1 MNGKKVFLM
10 LFVCFMLVGAMG
22 LVDAK
27 KKTYDSLT
35 QTVNLDSSF
44 LGIKTGV
51 SATDWDNKLNYEQD
65 TKTIIVKNTFGLG
78 RDLIK
83 AQLTD
88 NFCTGGRFCEAD
100 KTIEL
105 FEEGVLI
112 EDFKTLR
119 LDDFSKE
126 EQNIRWYKLEY
137 FGIVEDFETQCTYKN
152 ITTNGTY
159 EEQICEQIK
168 TGTHNDWIQFKEGD
182 VFSKGIYQVR
192 TTGEIKPGR
201 VYDWQIK
208 IEGKW
213 TTPWAIW
220 GNISTGDD
228 AEVILNSPVNGS
240 VSLTNLVTFNVTA
253 NVTGGATLV
262 NMSLFTNETG
272 NWEIRLDTF
281 VNGDSSP
288 DISDLIYSNNNFDLS
303 TESTNPFQLKL
314 KPDGTK
320 LYIFDKI
327 SFIIYQYSLSTPWNI
342 TTASYDSKFK
352 TVNTQDTEPRDF
364 WIKPDGTKIYILGG
378 TNHAI
383 YQYTLTTPWDISTYT
398 YDSKSKVSETNLRFI
413 YLTPDGTKL
422 WVGCDNNKGIYQHI
436 LSTPWDISTA
446 GVSSNAITFGT
457 KLNAPNSLMVS
468 SDGKSIYPN
477 GLVNKKMFEWNLS
490 TAYDLSTGT
499 FVNEYA
505 MAEDSTPTGT
515 AIGTNNVIYQLGD
528 TTDTAYQYIL
538 PSRERTITD
547 DIIWN
552 VQACDSDGD
561 CGFAPANYSLFLDTT
576 APTISIT
583 SPNETFDYG
592 KVNKSLDFN
601 ITVTDT
607 NLDTCW
613 YDYNSTNITFSCTT
627 GVKATEN
634 ITQNANNYSVTVY
647 ANDTLNNVNSTS
659 VNWNYRVF
667 ENNLTYNDQVVETSN
682 QDFNIS
688 VTHDSSIWNSITSK
702 IEYNGTNYSAT
713 QFGTGDT
720 LIFSRTL
727 EIPAITTSTENKSFY
742 WYFTL
747 TNGTGAYDFRSSEY
761 TQNVSEIDIHLCGTE
776 ETAYL
781 RFFTNDSENPFP
793 ALNATFKS
801 AWNIGS
807 LGGSGLLANYSF
819 EDLTEVNNTWEF
831 CITPNETEYTLTV
844 DVEVDATDF
853 AKNFYYI
860 QEEDYTDNSTTNITL
875 YLLNDTAATPTILR
889 TRNTAQNRLT
899 NVLIYIDVFDV
910 GTNDYYT
917 VGMAKTNENGED
929 VVYLNW
935 YETLYRFRLFQDGLN
950 TLTTNNTKIFETPK
964 IFEIGEDFTYS
975 FDKFDNIIHTLVY
988 DNATNIF
995 TLIFDTNDASI
1006 ESGCLRV
1013 IKRNPTN
1020 DTEICLTCVESE
1032 SATINCDVSTYG
1044 NGTFIAA
1051 FYATGS
1057 FSLVD
1062 LLSIVEGS
1070 SFADQVFDMLD
1081 KDDAAFYSIIL
1092 ALIVVAM
1099 FLITPVLGII
1109 GAIIG
1114 LIFVTSLGF
1123 ATISYAY
1130 FMGIIILGVVIIWS
1144 LKK

>member
-1 MNGKKVFLM
+1 MKSKILLVIL
-10 LFVCFMLVGAMG
+10 LCFMLVGAIG

-272 NWEIRLDTF
+272 NWEIK
-281 VNGDSSP
+281 NSS
-288 DISDLIYSNNNFDLS
+288 SYGGIYSNTIN
-303 TESTNPFQLKL
+303 
-314 KPDGTK
+314 
-320 LYIFDKI
+320 
-327 SFIIYQYSLSTPWNI
+327 
-342 TTASYDSKFK
+342 
-352 TVNTQDTEPRDF
+352 
-364 WIKPDGTKIYILGG
+364 
-378 TNHAI
+378 
-383 YQYTLTTPWDISTYT
+383 
-398 YDSKSKVSETNLRFI
+398 
-413 YLTPDGTKL
+413 TPDYVSISGVFCHGHPATS
-422 WVGCDNNKGIYQHI
+422 GYDNNYGTSANVNSPTEGASAYIYFNYTKPVGVDSANWYKKYNYGTSDTDTI
-436 LSTPWDISTA
+436 PDSCLNYYSNVLALRVYMVYYGANSGYMSMSCWNSSWGLLKDA
-446 GVSSNAITFGT
+446 GNDFGG
-457 KLNAPNSLMVS
+457 AYY
-468 SDGKSIYPN
+468 DGKIIFN
-477 GLVNKKMFEWNLS
+477 GTITEQNSSWNS
-490 TAYDLSTGT
+490 
-499 FVNEYA
+499 
-505 MAEDSTPTGT
+505 
-515 AIGTNNVIYQLGD
+515 
-528 TTDTAYQYIL
+528 
-538 PSRERTITD
+538 TITD

>member
-1 MNGKKVFLM
+1 MKSKILLVIL
-10 LFVCFMLVGAMG
+10 LCFMLVGAMG

-44 LGIKTGV
+44 LGIKTGNI
-51 SATDWDNKLNYEQD
+51 AEIKLNTPLNYEVGLGYQMVAEFTANFQKD
-65 TKTIIVKNTFGLG
+65 YDNPFEKMDFYNVKNKMNKFT
-78 RDLIK
+78 RDFDYK
-83 AQLTD
+83 YLTYED
-88 NFCTGGRFCEAD
+88 YPVDDYSYTSVNNQ
-100 KTIEL
+100 TI
-105 FEEGVLI
+105 
-112 EDFKTLR
+112 KTLIGTHQETR
-119 LDDFSKE
+119 EVWLPLTKKAFKQDEVLTIGIFTEVKIGDYVEWIPTFFGVEIDEWAFWTEGLSANLVSYYTLNETSGTTVFDSLGLINFTDFDGYLDQAGLIGRSVRKSATLGPARSYVSGPTFTKNVWIKRNGDYNGAIFSNLVTTNRKNLRNMGFTSNTAYDFTGDTGCVENYQQTGASFTASNDWNMFTMSCLNSVCKIFVNAINV
-126 EQNIRWYKLEY
+126 QNITLSSPVGTCEVPSEY
-137 FGIVEDFETQCTYKN
+137 AIGEAYLTYFNNGLSDDYFDEYSVFNKSLN
-152 ITTNGTY
+152 LAEVTRLYNEGDGMTYTTIYNFAPTITTN
-159 EEQICEQIK
+159 
-168 TGTHNDWIQFKEGD
+168 
-182 VFSKGIYQVR
+182 
-192 TTGEIKPGR
+192 
-201 VYDWQIK
+201 
-208 IEGKW
+208 
-213 TTPWAIW
+213 
-220 GNISTGDD
+220 
-228 AEVILNSPVNGS
+228 
-240 VSLTNLVTFNVTA
+240 
-253 NVTGGATLV
+253 
-262 NMSLFTNETG
+262 
-272 NWEIRLDTF
+272 
-281 VNGDSSP
+281 
-288 DISDLIYSNNNFDLS
+288 
-303 TESTNPFQLKL
+303 
-314 KPDGTK
+314 
-320 LYIFDKI
+320 
-327 SFIIYQYSLSTPWNI
+327 
-342 TTASYDSKFK
+342 
-352 TVNTQDTEPRDF
+352 
-364 WIKPDGTKIYILGG
+364 
-378 TNHAI
+378 
-383 YQYTLTTPWDISTYT
+383 
-398 YDSKSKVSETNLRFI
+398 
-413 YLTPDGTKL
+413 
-422 WVGCDNNKGIYQHI
+422 
-436 LSTPWDISTA
+436 
-446 GVSSNAITFGT
+446 
-457 KLNAPNSLMVS
+457 
-468 SDGKSIYPN
+468 
-477 GLVNKKMFEWNLS
+477 
-490 TAYDLSTGT
+490 
-499 FVNEYA
+499 
-505 MAEDSTPTGT
+505 
-515 AIGTNNVIYQLGD
+515 
-528 TTDTAYQYIL
+528 
-538 PSRERTITD
+538 
-547 DIIWN
+547 
-552 VQACDSDGD
+552 
-561 CGFAPANYSLFLDTT
+561 APANNSNFTASNVTLNITASNTTTPIADVKLFINGELNNTNSSGLNGTYLWDLNFADGIHSWSVGVEDILNAVANSSLRNFTIDTVL
-576 APTISIT
+576 PQIVIQ
-583 SPNETFDYG
+583 SPNETFGYL
-592 KVNKSLDFN
+592 KVNDTLDLN
-601 ITVTDT
+601 VTATDT

-613 YDYNSTNITFSCTT
+613 YDYNSTNISFSCVT
-627 GVKATEN
+627 GVKSEEV
-634 ITQNANNYSVTVY
+634 ITQNANNFSVIVY
-647 ANDTLNNVNSTS
+647 ANDTSNNLNSTS